1 MTISTYYNGI
11 YWIATA
17 TFPSTFHDLIN
28 EFYNTGTSF
37 DSPEQAVIDLLTNIS
52 KDPTLDQVRM
62 RNVPP
67 ELLDYHPLTW
77 YRKETT
83 SWHAEMDVVD
93 WHGRAQALSRAGAS
107 PEAALSLLF
116 ESAINRGA
124 HIPSEQAREAHTLFT
139 V

>member
-11 YWIATA
+11 NWVATA
-17 TFPSTFHDLIN
+17 QFPTHLHDLIN
-28 EFYNTGTSF
+28 EHYNPGISF
-37 DSPEQAVIDLLTNIS
+37 DSPAEAIVNLLSNLS

-62 RNVPP
+62 CNVPP
-67 ELLDYHPLTW
+67 ELLDYRPLTW

-93 WHGRAQALSRAGAS
+93 WHGRVQALSRAGAS

-116 ESAINRGA
+116 ESAINRGV
-124 HIPSEQAREAHTLFT
+124 HISSEQAREAQDLFD